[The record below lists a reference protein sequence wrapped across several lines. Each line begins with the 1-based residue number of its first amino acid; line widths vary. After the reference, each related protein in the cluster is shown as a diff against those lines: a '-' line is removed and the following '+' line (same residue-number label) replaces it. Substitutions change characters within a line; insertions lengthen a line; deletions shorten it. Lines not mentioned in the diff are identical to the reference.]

1 MDPRRVALARAVTRT
16 ASTQTYLTIRFL
28 VEPQRRDA
36 AFCAYAYFRWVDDV
50 LDGHEDEP
58 PETTRTARISFLERQ
73 KALVESC
80 LQGETPA
87 GVNGH
92 EALLIDL
99 LRSPAATTDE
109 LRTYVEQMMRVME
122 FDARRRGRVV
132 SAADLDQYTGWLA
145 MAVTEA
151 MHYFLG
157 GATYQPHDEARYS
170 AVTGAHIL
178 HMLRDTYADLGA
190 GYVNIPREVLD
201 ANAIGPTDVTADAYR
216 EWVRDRSQLARTYLD
231 IGRAYFRRIES
242 WRHRLAG
249 LAYIARFEW
258 LVDRLETEGYVVRP
272 SYDRRANLAVGL
284 KVGIQSAWHA
294 TPS

>member
-1 MDPRRVALARAVTRT
+1 MTAILAGCSRMGGRRPPRPFRRLDRFRMRGARPAPKGDGPAPGCARRAVTRT

-50 LDGHEDEP
+50 LDAHEDEP
-58 PETTRTARISFLERQ
+58 PETTRSARISFLERQ

-99 LRSPAATTDE
+99 LHSAAATKDA
-109 LRTYVEQMMRVME
+109 LRTYVELMMRVME

-132 SAADLDQYTGWLA
+132 SAADLDQYTSWLA
-145 MAVTEA
+145 TAITEA
-151 MHYFLG
+151 MHTFLG

-178 HMLRDTYADLGA
+178 HMLRHLRR
-190 GYVNIPREVLD
+190 P
-201 ANAIGPTDVTADAYR
+201 P
-216 EWVRDRSQLARTYLD
+216 
-231 IGRAYFRRIES
+231 RRILQ
-242 WRHRLAG
+242 H
-249 LAYIARFEW
+249 
-258 LVDRLETEGYVVRP
+258 P
-272 SYDRRANLAVGL
+272 SRGPRCERDWAD
-284 KVGIQSAWHA
+284 
-294 TPS
+294 